1 MLGIARLFS
10 TAWTVAHQAPLSMAF
25 PGRNAAAG
33 CQGAHARPSL
43 QRICRLSTTSTSRYV
58 LSPLGLGHVTQFGL
72 TVASWA
78 LPCPW
83 PLNMAIRSGL
93 ANWKIFQQLTHI
105 QGKVPTAS
113 LHVLRRGVHFQAPSR
128 GDQQGQLLAGCWTE
142 GLSSSLAAG
151 HRGPPSSFH
160 SGRSPGQ
167 LTARQ
172 LDLLGAEGQRVST
185 VGSHFCTSYLL
196 GIRLH

>member
-1 MLGIARLFS
+1 MWENIDFSVRLVVMVVWLLGIARLFS

-78 LPCPW
+78 LPFPGPFPGPKGPPLSPLLLSSLLW
-83 PLNMAIRSGL
+83 PSPASPFLIRTL
-93 ANWKIFQQLTHI
+93 WLYL
-105 QGKVPTAS
+105 AS
-113 LHVLRRGVHFQAPSR
+113 LDNHGK
-128 GDQQGQLLAGCWTE
+128 
-142 GLSSSLAAG
+142 LSHLKAFN
-151 HRGPPSSFH
+151 H
-160 SGRSPGQ
+160 
-167 LTARQ
+167 
-172 LDLLGAEGQRVST
+172 
-185 VGSHFCTSYLL
+185 
-196 GIRLH
+196 IRKFPLPYSKKGNIHKF